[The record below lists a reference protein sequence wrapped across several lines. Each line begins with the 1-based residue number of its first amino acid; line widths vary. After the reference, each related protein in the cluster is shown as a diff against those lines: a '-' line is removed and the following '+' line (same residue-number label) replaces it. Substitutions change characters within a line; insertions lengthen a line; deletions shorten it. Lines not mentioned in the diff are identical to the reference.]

1 MGRNKDSGY
10 SKTTNLGAQEDPL
23 MAWAMLEPLK
33 EIASAQAGK
42 IRSVS
47 RLIDTRKVSDES
59 IDRAMARGSV
69 DVARAAEL
77 VNVFGT
83 TGIADGTADKA
94 LRLARESRLA
104 APQVAPAKGRRR
116 KK

>member
-1 MGRNKDSGY
+1 
-10 SKTTNLGAQEDPL
+10 
-23 MAWAMLEPLK
+23 
-33 EIASAQAGK
+33 
-42 IRSVS
+42 
-47 RLIDTRKVSDES
+47 
-59 IDRAMARGSV
+59 MARGSV